1 MKKVRFAD
9 EEMSEEK
16 VEEKS
21 FFTWLQSIFFCE
33 PSKIYKEEEEED
45 EEAVEDITVEAN
57 FVPDNM
63 EPVSVALPTVQ
74 PLFLVGDAVDVYSRS
89 AGAWCSGYVTD
100 ASKEKVR
107 VVFQIRGK
115 QWYRK
120 ELSLEGNGACAI
132 GALLRRAKQQQLA
145 GIELAKSEELFYT
158 EQYNRL
164 RLSGKLG
171 SVVDTGPFEKYFK
184 YSGLPKMVLKQIC
197 IESGILPDRRID
209 FNRFA
214 QCCRMVAHCQN
225 SVVRR
230 DLAVIRTMENG
241 SDGLKRML
249 RESLVK
255 APFMLPNCV
264 IAFGRHVSQSYL
276 SCKAIVEG
284 DWHFA

>member
-1 MKKVRFAD
+1 MLGKQPTYFDSRVQRARCELSSKLG
-9 EEMSEEK
+9 EGNGI
-16 VEEKS
+16 EKS
-21 FFTWLQSIFFCE
+21 HLAKKLEIGRLCIVWYPDGNCCETCQRNMMKAYIAYIIVDGSVLAAFARRLTLQ
-33 PSKIYKEEEEED
+33 
-45 EEAVEDITVEAN
+45 
-57 FVPDNM
+57 
-63 EPVSVALPTVQ
+63 
-74 PLFLVGDAVDVYSRS
+74 
-89 AGAWCSGYVTD
+89 
-100 ASKEKVR
+100 
-107 VVFQIRGK
+107 
-115 QWYRK
+115 
-120 ELSLEGNGACAI
+120 GNGACAT
-132 GALLRRAKQQQLA
+132 GAFLRRAKQQQLA
-145 GIELAKSEELFYT
+145 AIELARSEELFYT

-171 SVVDTGPFEKYFK
+171 SVVDTHPFERYFT
-184 YSGLPKMVLKQIC
+184 YSGLPKLVLKQIC

-214 QCCRMVAHCQN
+214 QCCRMIAHCQS

-255 APFMLPNCV
+255 APFMRPNCV